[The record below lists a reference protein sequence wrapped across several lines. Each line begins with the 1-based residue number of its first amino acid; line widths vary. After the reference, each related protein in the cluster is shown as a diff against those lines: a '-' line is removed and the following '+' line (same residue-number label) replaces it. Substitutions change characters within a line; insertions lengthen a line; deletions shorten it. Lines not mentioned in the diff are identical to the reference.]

1 MKIQMR
7 IAIIDNY
14 DSFTWNLFHYLE
26 PLADEV
32 KVFRYDEA
40 DLEKLAHF
48 DRIVISPGPGM
59 PSDYP
64 KLKDIILDL
73 GKTKPIL
80 GVCLGHQA
88 IAEAFGGNLENL
100 KNVWHGI
107 VKKTHII
114 DKTESL
120 FVGLPKII
128 ETGHYHSWVVKKEKI
143 PECIKI
149 TAEDENGVI
158 MAISHKEYDIKGLQ
172 FHPESVMT
180 LQGKKMLENWL
191 T

>member
-1 MKIQMR
+1 MR